1 MPHTALQ
8 IWGGA
13 FYLLQK
19 IFLSRAARSGEKTK
33 DRWLHW
39 SKIVYVI
46 GIPAWLVIFSGKR
59 DWMMVGIESSGI
71 LALILSAITKRYPA
85 GRKQKWP
92 HCVLGAIILVGFLYS
107 CFDYG
112 SNAGLLFGT
121 YLIYRQKPAGYCW
134 YMLMHLTTGA
144 LMAIQ
149 HLPWLALQQAASMA
163 FVVDAYRVERRKAL
177 AKTPR
182 SI

>member
-1 MPHTALQ
+1 MLE
-8 IWGGA
+8 I
-13 FYLLQK
+13 
-19 IFLSRAARSGEKTK
+19 
-33 DRWLHW
+33 
-39 SKIVYVI
+39 
-46 GIPAWLVIFSGKR
+46 
-59 DWMMVGIESSGI
+59 
-71 LALILSAITKRYPA
+71 
-85 GRKQKWP
+85 
-92 HCVLGAIILVGFLYS
+92 
-107 CFDYG
+107 G